1 MPLDLIDSTP
11 APASP
16 GPGQPGRPG
25 RRRDHSRDPEILDAA
40 IEVLAEE
47 GYDGMTMEMVAAR
60 AKAGKA
66 TLYRRWP
73 SKGELVVDAVACMKS
88 RDLDVDNLPDT
99 GTLRGD
105 LVAMIKPRTLE
116 EADRKMQV
124 MAGLMSVLSRSPELV
139 DAINSAIVAPRAE
152 VNRRLLERAIARGE
166 ISAEVDIATI
176 ALVAPSM
183 TAYRLLV
190 TQRPVDREY
199 LLSII
204 DGVVLPAVG
213 LSAPRA

>member
-1 MPLDLIDSTP
+1 MPLDLIDSTTP
-11 APASP
+11 ASAPA
-16 GPGQPGRPG
+16 PGRPG

-166 ISAEVDIATI
+166 IPADVDIATI

-213 LSAPRA
+213 LSAPRP